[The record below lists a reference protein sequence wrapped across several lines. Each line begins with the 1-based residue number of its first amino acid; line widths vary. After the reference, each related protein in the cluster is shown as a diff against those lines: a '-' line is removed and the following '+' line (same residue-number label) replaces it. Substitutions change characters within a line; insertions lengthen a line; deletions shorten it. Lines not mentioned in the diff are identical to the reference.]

1 MRLSLRLAALV
12 LANTVL
18 WPVSASANCLGTLFR
33 DGFEDVAQNRY
44 EVELVVSQL
53 GARSATFQLNGGE
66 TLTATGDGTYCFTER
81 VEGGQPYAV
90 AITAQPATGDACGG
104 DLTGTAVAPVR
115 IAVSCTLDRTEWDQF
130 DWDGANWN

>member
-1 MRLSLRLAALV
+1 MPTLRAVTAIALAAGLP
-12 LANTVL
+12 APAFGGTG
-18 WPVSASANCLGTLFR
+18 CLGTLFR

-66 TLTATGDGTYCFTER
+66 TLTATGDGTYCFAGQ
-81 VEGGQPYAV
+81 VQGGQPYAI

-104 DLTGTAVAPVR
+104 DLTGMAAAPVR
-115 IAVSCTLDRTEWDQF
+115 IAISCTLDRTEWDQF